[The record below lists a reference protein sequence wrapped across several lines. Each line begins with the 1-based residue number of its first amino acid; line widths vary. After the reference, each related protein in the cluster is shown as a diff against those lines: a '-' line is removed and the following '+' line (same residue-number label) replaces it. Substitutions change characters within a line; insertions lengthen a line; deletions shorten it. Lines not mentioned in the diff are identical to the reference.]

1 MSLLT
6 EKILNF
12 VKLNDENDYDEDYDE
27 DEDEF
32 DAPKRNNRVKS
43 SPKSSFDEDSEQT
56 ESFGKSTNKK
66 TNKTKVMP
74 MKNKNDMEVCVIKP
88 STIEDGCEIA
98 DTLVSGIAVILNL
111 EGIHV
116 ELAQRIIDF
125 TSGACYAIRGNMQKV
140 SNYIFIASPPSV
152 EISGDVQEIIDKNS
166 TNFSEF

>member
-1 MSLLT
+1 
-6 EKILNF
+6 
-12 VKLNDENDYDEDYDE
+12 
-27 DEDEF
+27 
-32 DAPKRNNRVKS
+32 
-43 SPKSSFDEDSEQT
+43 
-56 ESFGKSTNKK
+56 
-66 TNKTKVMP
+66 

>member
-12 VKLNDENDYDEDYDE
+12 VKLDNDDEYDDEYDEQPKKSRKSYDE
-27 DEDEF
+27 VD
-32 DAPKRNNRVKS
+32 
-43 SPKSSFDEDSEQT
+43 EQT
-56 ESFGKSTNKK
+56 TGLGKLSSKKLNKS
-66 TNKTKVMP
+66 KVVP